1 MRSAVLDLVFS
12 NLRTVGATPFIQ
24 SHTSARLFPKF
35 NSVQENYQLSYPV
48 ITVFKVPELLYKL
61 ETKFLAHLGFANA
74 HLLRFQKASFLNL
87 SFIRA
92 VLSCS
97 LNFLFLEF
105 SGSLSIVQL
114 SRFCFVVVLATAYLD
129 YHIFH
134 RLSTTFL
141 FFFAVVCHFLSEPVV
156 SRDSLFRLSHANRIV
171 KYLFLISFLISTQF
185 DNNM

>member
-24 SHTSARLFPKF
+24 SHTFARLFLKF

-74 HLLRFQKASFLNL
+74 HLLQFQKASFLNL

-114 SRFCFVVVLATAYLD
+114 SRFRFAVSLSQLKHNIIFYIGLSTVFLNFFNFFSNLYMMVSY
-129 YHIFH
+129 YRRNYYIFH
-134 RLSTTFL
+134 KEVTLQG
-141 FFFAVVCHFLSEPVV
+141 
-156 SRDSLFRLSHANRIV
+156 
-171 KYLFLISFLISTQF
+171 K
-185 DNNM
+185 

>member
-114 SRFCFVVVLATAYLD
+114 SRFCFVVALATAYLD

-134 RLSTTFL
+134 RLSTTFFI
-141 FFFAVVCHFLSEPVV
+141 FFLPSSVIFCLN
-156 SRDSLFRLSHANRIV
+156 LLSHATA
-171 KYLFLISFLISTQF
+171 YLDYHTQTELSSTF
-185 DNNM
+185 F